1 MSFEDDGP
9 VPGARRPGDRTRHP
23 SGLPYAGWWQR
34 AGAELLD
41 GLFVTLPLGIAVSL
55 FEVPARLGSL
65 IVFFAVFAYN
75 WVLDSEPNG
84 QTWGKRIVGIRVVG
98 HENGE
103 LITRAQGAARSGV
116 VAALSLA
123 SNFVLGLGLLSVLNM
138 LWPLWDPKRQTWH
151 DKAAGSIVVRT
162 RDAEGPPGRFDS

>member
-1 MSFEDDGP
+1 M
-9 VPGARRPGDRTRHP
+9 PGARRPGDRTRHP
-23 SGLPYAGWWQR
+23 SGHSYAGWWQR

-55 FEVPARLGSL
+55 LDIKPRFGSL
-65 IVFFAVFAYN
+65 IVFVAVFAYN
-75 WVLDSEPNG
+75 WVLDSEPTG

-98 HENGE
+98 DETGE

-123 SNFVLGLGLLSVLNM
+123 SNFVLGLGLLSMLNV
-138 LWPLWDPKRQTWH
+138 LWPLWDPKRQAWH

-162 RDAEGPPGRFDS
+162 RDVDGLPRRFDS